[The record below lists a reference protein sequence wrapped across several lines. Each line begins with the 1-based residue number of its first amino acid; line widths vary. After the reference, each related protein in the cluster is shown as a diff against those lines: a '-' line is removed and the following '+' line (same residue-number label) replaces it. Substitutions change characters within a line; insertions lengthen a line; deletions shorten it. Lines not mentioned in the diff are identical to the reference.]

1 MGANQEEQDKA
12 VLAWLTGGQR
22 AETGGDDNSPA
33 ARQFLD
39 DHVDAGLR
47 SLGYNYHERNRLR
60 RGQPRPRNM
69 EKYRDTT
76 AKRFR
81 HYIVEKLPDL
91 PDGEIPELVAAWVR
105 LTNSDLDLAQRWWAS
120 GIDPAKPGQL
130 ASAIK
135 AGFDIKD
142 LGQVVHGRTIAE
154 HLQAGYPID
163 WCMGALH
170 WQRPA

>member
-1 MGANQEEQDKA
+1 MGASQEEQDIA
-12 VLAWLTGGQR
+12 VLAWLTGSQR
-22 AETGGDDNSPA
+22 AETGEDVNAPA
-33 ARQFLD
+33 ARQPPD

-47 SLGYNYHERNRLR
+47 ALGLNYHERHRLR
-60 RGQPRPRNM
+60 RGQPRPENT
-69 EKYRDTT
+69 EKYRDIT

-81 HYIVEKLPDL
+81 HYIVEKLPGR
-91 PDGEIPELVAAWVR
+91 PDGEISELVAAWVR
-105 LTNSDLDLAQRWWAS
+105 LTESNLDLAQRWWAA
-120 GIDPAKPGQL
+120 GLDPGKPDQL
-130 ASAIK
+130 VSAIK

-154 HLQAGYPID
+154 YLQAGYPID